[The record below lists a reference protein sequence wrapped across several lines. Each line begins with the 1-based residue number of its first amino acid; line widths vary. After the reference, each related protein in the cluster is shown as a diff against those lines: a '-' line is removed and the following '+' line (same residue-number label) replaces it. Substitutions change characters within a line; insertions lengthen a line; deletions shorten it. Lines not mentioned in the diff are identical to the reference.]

1 VPPAPAAAGDAA
13 GLRDQLQRAMT
24 RGAGV
29 LRDERSLAETAVTV
43 AETLAAV
50 EGLPPGAGR
59 EELRNLGTVGW
70 AVLGSAAART
80 ESRGCHTR
88 EDYPERDPSLQV
100 RLVVGR

>member
-1 VPPAPAAAGDAA
+1 
-13 GLRDQLQRAMT
+13 
-24 RGAGV
+24 V

-50 EGLPPGAGR
+50 DGLPPGAGR

-88 EDYPERDPSLQV
+88 EDYPERDPNLQV
-100 RLVVGR
+100 RLVVGC